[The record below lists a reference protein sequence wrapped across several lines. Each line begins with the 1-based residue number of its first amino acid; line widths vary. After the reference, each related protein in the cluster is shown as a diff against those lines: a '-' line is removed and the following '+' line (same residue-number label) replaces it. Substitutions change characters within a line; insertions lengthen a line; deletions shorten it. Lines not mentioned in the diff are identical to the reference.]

1 MYAKIITKKYTI
13 AFTQHT
19 NKHAK
24 GENMWGV
31 AYFLGKNLYGIGIG
45 EMLINV
51 KGGTPV
57 CHTSICNPLLTFSFV
72 KKCINL
78 ISKKNNTLV
87 K

>member
-1 MYAKIITKKYTI
+1 MYAKIITKIYTI

-24 GENMWGV
+24 GGNVWIV
-31 AYFLGKNLYGIGIG
+31 AYFWGKNLYGIGTG

-57 CHTSICNPLLTFSFV
+57 CTTSTCNPLLTFSFV
-72 KKCINL
+72 KNSENL
-78 ISKKNNTLV
+78 FSKKIIH
-87 K
+87 

>member
-31 AYFLGKNLYGIGIG
+31 AYFLGKNLYGIGTW
-45 EMLINV
+45 EMLTNV

-57 CHTSICNPLLTFSFV
+57 CPTSTCSPLLTFSFV
-72 KKCINL
+72 KNSENL
-78 ISKKNNTLV
+78 FSKKIIH
-87 K
+87 